1 MPDLTAYSLLS
12 AFSTK
17 VVLPGFASQ
26 CKEVALNGEVSVC
39 FTAYQ
44 TVRTLIVLVAVAVL
58 FILHR
63 KCCQELQVVLFRDLL
78 DTL

>member
-12 AFSTK
+12 EFSTK

-26 CKEVALNGEVSVC
+26 CKEVVLSDEASVC
-39 FTAYQ
+39 LTAYQ
-44 TVRTLIVLVAVAVL
+44 TVRALIVLFLVVVL
-58 FILHR
+58 FIFRR
-63 KCCQELQVVLFRDLL
+63 KCCQELQVVLFRDLF